1 MTYEKTKEIWNRLS
15 QKDRYNL
22 LSNPLF
28 KLDFVYNT
36 CKIENSKITHQDTE
50 KVFDIKTKNSFDSY
64 TKNMIEIYNSKQAYE
79 KILLAFDE
87 KQKIDEAFVKK
98 IHKTLTNG
106 TYDEYRYQI
115 GERPG
120 EYKKHDFVAGKNEIG
135 ASAEDVREEIT
146 ELLDELTDIP
156 DDKALIAATYF
167 HAKFENIHP
176 FADGNGRTGRL
187 LMNYILLIHSHPPI
201 IIFDGN
207 KAEYYKALEEF
218 DTGLKLNKMIDFLN
232 RETVET
238 WKKFFLNDF

>member
-1 MTYEKTKEIWNRLS
+1 MTYEKVKEIWNRLS
-15 QKDRYNL
+15 YKERYNL

-28 KLDFVYNT
+28 ELDFVYNT
-36 CKIENSKITHQDTE
+36 CKIENSKITYQDTE
-50 KVFDIKTKNSFDSY
+50 KVFDIKSEKSFDSY
-64 TKNMIEIYNSKQAYE
+64 TKNMLEIYNSKQAYE
-79 KILLAFDE
+79 KILLQID
-87 KQKIDEAFVKK
+87 KNRIIDEALVKEV
-98 IHKTLTNG
+98 HKALTDG
-106 TYDEYRYQI
+106 TYDTRRLEL
-115 GERPG
+115 GELPG
-120 EYKKHDFVAGKNEIG
+120 EYKKNNFVAGSNEVG

-156 DDKALIAATYF
+156 DDKALIAAAYF
-167 HAKFENIHP
+167 HAKFENMHP

-218 DTGLKLNKMIDFLN
+218 DTGLKLNKMIDFLK

-238 WKKFFLNDF
+238 WKKIFSK